1 MTFGSTTW
9 IIEEG
14 KNNYLLNREIFTF
27 HSTSHNYAY
36 FDSWSSEEI
45 YDSNT
50 RDLLIERKVKQDMFP
65 KFAYTI
71 YLWSKEPEYLLW
83 ISVSICVLAVV
94 IYPVAATVIY
104 MANGGEK
111 LRHMTNIGGA
121 LQLKYV
127 DNNDSGKVKFR
138 GWVVFI
144 MTLVG
149 FVFTNFL

>member
-1 MTFGSTTW
+1 MNY
-9 IIEEG
+9 G
-14 KNNYLLNREIFTF
+14 KV
-27 HSTSHNYAY
+27 
-36 FDSWSSEEI
+36 D
-45 YDSNT
+45 
-50 RDLLIERKVKQDMFP
+50 QDMFP

-71 YLWSKEPEYLLW
+71 YQWSKQPEYLLW
-83 ISVSICVLAVV
+83 ISVSICILAVL

-104 MANGGEK
+104 IANGGTK
-111 LRHMTNIGGA
+111 LKHMTNIGGT

-149 FVFTNFL
+149 FVFTNFLIGTLLLFQYLRFDISDTDPEDVVNINTGTILDYS